1 MSYKLDRQIGRGYSS
16 VVYSGYSKAGK
27 RVALKV
33 IKTDK

>member
-1 MSYKLDRQIGRGYSS
+1 MSYKLDRQIGIGYSS
-16 VVYSGYSKAGK
+16 IVYSGYSKTGQ